1 MKSALLLQR
10 LFPRVLPASRLQN
23 QRTARVTSAIRY
35 YVSMDRLR
43 LARIMKALADPRRF
57 EILERIATT
66 GGEISCVDLRAKFP
80 ISRATMSHHVK
91 ELIGAGLIERRR
103 KSRYILLRMR
113 GKTWNAYLQYLRRIS
128 S

>member
-1 MKSALLLQR
+1 MRA
-10 LFPRVLPASRLQN
+10 AS
-23 QRTARVTSAIRY
+23 TVRY
-35 YVSMDRLR
+35 YESMNSTR
-43 LARIMKALADPRRF
+43 LAQIMKALADPRRF

-103 KSRYILLRMR
+103 KSRYIFLRMR
-113 GKTWNAYLQYLRRIS
+113 DKTWNAYLQYLHRIGS
-128 S
+128 

>member
-1 MKSALLLQR
+1 MWGAAA
-10 LFPRVLPASRLQN
+10 V
-23 QRTARVTSAIRY
+23 RY
-35 YVSMDRLR
+35 YELMNRLR

-103 KSRYILLRMR
+103 KSRNIFLRMR
-113 GKTWNAYLQYLRRIS
+113 GKTWDGYLQYLRRIGS
-128 S
+128 